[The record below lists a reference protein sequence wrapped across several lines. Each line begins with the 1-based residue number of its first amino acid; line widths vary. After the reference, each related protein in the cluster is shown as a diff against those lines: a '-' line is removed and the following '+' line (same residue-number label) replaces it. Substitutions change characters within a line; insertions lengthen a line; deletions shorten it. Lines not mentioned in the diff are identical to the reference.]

1 MNFSDYLYVPKIR
14 SRGAELAGVKE
25 LTAHAKDKILPL
37 IDLCKSNKITEAKP
51 AFDKWLESFD
61 GPAIIS
67 TVQDPRVR
75 VNDYNEIF
83 PSADSYINWLKF
95 VEDAKKSNNKI
106 IPNLHLNI
114 EMSKRAFVQQVRD
127 FENAFGKIVF
137 KINPLKKRD
146 FQAASVAASVIQDV
160 SNIMIIL
167 DCGQISR
174 EHQKPALD
182 ATIHALNEIRRIDTA
197 IEIVSMSGSFPRSFA
212 PYCINERETKGLIPM
227 LEWQNYHAM
236 GGQEVAIY
244 GDYASIHGEFYE
256 GAFARFVARI
266 DYPTPS
272 SWIFE
277 RRSSNGN
284 DDTRVQLYAD
294 AAKVLMGD
302 ENWDDSLNCW
312 GANIIREAASGT
324 LEKFGTPGKWISVRL
339 NLHIESIVRYLENGV
354 NDASQVNDSD
364 WIDEEDLDW

>member
-1 MNFSDYLYVPKIR
+1 MNFSDYIYVPKIR

-25 LTAHAKDKILPL
+25 LSSSAKSKILPFV
-37 IDLCKSNKITEAKP
+37 DLCKSNKVTDIKS
-51 AFDKWLESFD
+51 AFDKWHESFD
-61 GPAIIS
+61 GAAIIS
-67 TVQDPRVR
+67 AVQDSKVR
-75 VNDYNEIF
+75 VDDFDKLF
-83 PSADSYINWLKF
+83 PSPDNYISWLKF
-95 VEDAKKSNNKI
+95 FEEIKARSSNL
-106 IPNLHLNI
+106 IPNLHLNP
-114 EMSKRAFVQQVRD
+114 EMSKRTFVQQVRD
-127 FENAFGKIVF
+127 FENAFGKLVF
-137 KINPLKKRD
+137 KINPLKRRD

-160 SNIMIIL
+160 SNILIIL
-167 DCGQISR
+167 DSGQIGR

-182 ATIHALNEIRRIDTA
+182 ATIHALNEIRRIDPG

-277 RRSSNGN
+277 RRSANGN

-294 AAKVLMGD
+294 AAQALMRD
-302 ENWDDSLNCW
+302 ENWNDDLECW
-312 GANIIREAASGT
+312 GADIIRQAASGT
-324 LEKFGTPGKWISVRL
+324 LAKFGTPGKWISVRL
-339 NLHIESIVRYLENGV
+339 NLHIESIVKYLETGV
-354 NDASQVNDSD
+354 NNSNQFSDSD
-364 WIDEEDLDW
+364 WTEEEDLDW